1 MLNAAQIHGLIQGL
15 PAIHVLKNSPQ
26 DYVDDFVMAA
36 LEIYPYSKMR
46 KVFQDKCLIPDTSN
60 YSDEKYFQSASELSV
75 SRYLKQKEK
84 ENLIRDLAFEKM
96 VNPKNQKDVDN
107 FFRVKAKNVSIEV
120 KCPFEEKRTGE
131 LTMQTAGRIP
141 DPDGK
146 YNSMKQAIKSGKSRK
161 DLRRGKN
168 PDNRLKDCLV
178 SANEK
183 FSDESSFDDLNILFV
198 SCGYFH
204 DINHCYM
211 CLHAGEGL
219 FTNSPFE
226 APEHYQNVDL
236 MILSNLKYRHEYA
249 RDYSLWGL
257 DDVFLLP
264 IINPHG
270 RSSCVGDSVKKG
282 LNVFHHYKE
291 EFEAFDSIKTATPDP
306 HGHIEAIKETM
317 KVSHFVN
324 ERLLPQ
330 ELTRFFPVTVP

>member
-26 DYVDDFVMAA
+26 DYVDDFVVTA
-36 LEIYPYSKMR
+36 LEVYPQSKVQ
-46 KVFQDKCLIPDTSN
+46 KVLQDKFLIPDTSN
-60 YSDEKYFQSASELSV
+60 YSDEKYFRSASELSV

-107 FFRVKAKNVSIEV
+107 FFRVKTKNVSIEV

-141 DPDGK
+141 DADGK

-168 PDNRLKDCLV
+168 PDNRLKDCLL

-183 FSDESSFDDLNILFV
+183 FSDESSFDELNLLFV

-204 DINHCYM
+204 DITTGICACM
-211 CLHAGEGL
+211 
-219 FTNSPFE
+219 
-226 APEHYQNVDL
+226 
-236 MILSNLKYRHEYA
+236 RA
-249 RDYSLWGL
+249 RD
-257 DDVFLLP
+257 FLPTL
-264 IINPHG
+264 HSRL
-270 RSSCVGDSVKKG
+270 RSI
-282 LNVFHHYKE
+282 
-291 EFEAFDSIKTATPDP
+291 IKTS
-306 HGHIEAIKETM
+306 I
-317 KVSHFVN
+317 
-324 ERLLPQ
+324 L
-330 ELTRFFPVTVP
+330 